1 MVVLLSFAPARGAP
15 AAGPRVDLD
24 PECRAQPHGKG
35 NGGHFLLSA
44 ITGALTATG
53 GGCR

>member
-1 MVVLLSFAPARGAP
+1 MVVLYAIRPAWGSP
-15 AAGPRVDLD
+15 AGGPRVDLD
-24 PECRAQPHGKG
+24 PECRAQPYGKG